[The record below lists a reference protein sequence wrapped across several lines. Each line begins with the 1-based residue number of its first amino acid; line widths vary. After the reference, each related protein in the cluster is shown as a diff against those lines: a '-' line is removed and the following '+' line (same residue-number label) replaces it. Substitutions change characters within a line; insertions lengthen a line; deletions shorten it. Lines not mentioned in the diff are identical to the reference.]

1 MAINRGL
8 GYSPRSR
15 FRGLNHLGVSCHW
28 DNAERADT
36 SSRLF
41 GAYPGEM
48 SEEATKQIAKL
59 FRWVQRSTVAA
70 EVTFSA
76 VSAPL
81 RPLERHAPLI
91 GATMAIR
98 GPPVWLTVC
107 SALTDRE
114 AVVGRFVKVSSRY
127 W

>member
-1 MAINRGL
+1 
-8 GYSPRSR
+8 
-15 FRGLNHLGVSCHW
+15 
-28 DNAERADT
+28 
-36 SSRLF
+36 
-41 GAYPGEM
+41 M

-76 VSAPL
+76 VSEPL

-98 GPPVWLTVC
+98 DTSVWLTGG
-107 SALTDRE
+107 SILTERE
-114 AVVGRFVKVSSRY
+114 AVAGRFVKVSSPY